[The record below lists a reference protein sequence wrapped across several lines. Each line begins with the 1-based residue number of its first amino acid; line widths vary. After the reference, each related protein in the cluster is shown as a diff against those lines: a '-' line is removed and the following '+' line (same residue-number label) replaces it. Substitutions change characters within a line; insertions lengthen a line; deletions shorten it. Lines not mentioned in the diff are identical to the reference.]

1 MPHPLDGIRVLDLT
15 RLLPGGVLSM
25 LLVDLGA
32 DVVKIEDPNGGD
44 YARWMGSKPPGV
56 DDRSFVFAMNNRGKR
71 SMILNLKDAQG
82 QDVLK
87 RLAQSADVLIEGFR
101 PGVMARLG
109 CDSDALR
116 AVNARLVYCSLSG
129 WGADGPYT
137 DRGDHD
143 LNYVVLAGLTGAM
156 ETPQVIGGQIADIGG
171 AYIALAG
178 ILAALFRRERT
189 GEGAYIDTSMSES
202 ALPFALFQW
211 VEALTIGVSGGG
223 KGALTGGQAC
233 YRVYTAGDG
242 KPVALAALEPKFW
255 ANFCNAIQRPD
266 LIDGYLIPERQIDLI
281 REVQRIFAEKS
292 AAEWDSLLRDADC
305 CFTLVRAP
313 GEITDDPHYQARG
326 MLGTFDDG
334 TPWMRSPVRISDS
347 QPEIANCV
355 PGYGEHTREILAEA
369 GFVEDE
375 IDGLFRDGVVGAS

>member
-32 DVVKIEDPNGGD
+32 NVVKIEDPNGGD
-44 YARWMGSKPPGV
+44 YARWMGHKPPGV
-56 DDRSFVFAMNNRGKR
+56 DDRSYVFAMNNRGKR

-82 QDVLK
+82 QTVLK

-109 CDSDALR
+109 CDTDALR

-129 WGADGPYT
+129 WGADGPYA

-143 LNYVVLAGLTGAM
+143 LNYVSLAGLTGAM

-189 GEGAYIDTSMSES
+189 GEGATIDTSMSES

-211 VEALTIGVSGGG
+211 VEALTVGVSGGG

-242 KPVALAALEPKFW
+242 KPVALGALEPKFW

-305 CFTLVRAP
+305 CFTLVREP

-326 MLGTFDDG
+326 MLGNFDDG
-334 TPWMRSPVRISDS
+334 TPWMRSPVRISGS
-347 QPEIANCV
+347 QPKIVNRV
-355 PGYGEHTREILAEA
+355 PGYGEHTREILTEA